1 MIQPRSRFHVQGF
14 TLVELLVVMSML
26 SLVMLG
32 LGSGMRTM
40 VKAESSIEQRLSA
53 LDELR
58 VARQFVLQIATQVS
72 ARTVQR
78 ADGSALVFE
87 AFPDSLSWIGVM
99 PVRPGV
105 GGLHQF
111 RLTVEPYE
119 DSAAALVL
127 RYRPWVVDSNP
138 MEWSGAQRRV
148 LIKQASDFQVEAQ
161 GLPPKGRQHPV
172 AWPMGWQQGWPVPD
186 RLPEQV
192 RLSFVDALGQRQPWV
207 IQLHATVQT
216 DDSLTTV
223 TVGGGAAR

>member
-1 MIQPRSRFHVQGF
+1 MSQFRSHSRVQGF

-40 VKAESSIEQRLSA
+40 VKAESSIEQRLST

-58 VARQFVLQIATQVS
+58 VARQFVLQIAAHVS
-72 ARTVQR
+72 ARTAQR
-78 ADGSALVFE
+78 SDGSALVFE
-87 AFPDSLSWIGVM
+87 ALPDSLSWIGVM

-111 RLTVEPYE
+111 RLTVEPDE
-119 DSAAALVL
+119 DTAAALVL
-127 RYRPWVVDSNP
+127 RYRPWMADVNAAD
-138 MEWSGAQRRV
+138 WSGAQRRV
-148 LIKQASDFQVEAQ
+148 LVKQVSNFQVEAQ
-161 GLPPKGRQHPV
+161 GLQPKGRQHPV
-172 AWPMGWQQGWPVPD
+172 AWPVGWQQGWPIPD
-186 RLPEQV
+186 RLPEQI

-207 IQLHATVQT
+207 IPVRATVQT

-223 TVGGGAAR
+223 TVGGGVAR